1 MLEMEGTRNAIIFST
16 RSSQSNVLGR
26 VMQNGLMC
34 IESIL
39 CIFFFGGGEG
49 VFKFQRILTASF
61 LLIGS

>member
-1 MLEMEGTRNAIIFST
+1 
-16 RSSQSNVLGR
+16 
-26 VMQNGLMC
+26 MQNGLMC

-39 CIFFFGGGEG
+39 CIFFLGGGEG

>member
-1 MLEMEGTRNAIIFST
+1 
-16 RSSQSNVLGR
+16 
-26 VMQNGLMC
+26 MQNGLMC